1 MLKNLFL
8 AILALT
14 FLSSGSSLAGDMGVH
29 PSYVSI
35 MMKTDT
41 LDSEPI
47 TSTICGGIVVEEE
60 RRLVATAW
68 HCVPN
73 QRSVIEKSGIFS
85 IGGMNAKL
93 ISFSPEADTVIF
105 QVDDLKGLKAPAFKV
120 PKKGEILF
128 ASAYYDA
135 FPVIAPSGDRFVPA
149 MSVQVTLDWEGKV
162 AAVANANRLGGE
174 HFDKIVAT
182 KFKWIVVTGNTAPGF
197 SGGPAFDKDGNFVGI
212 VSNVNGGFTNVSS
225 SENVAEMIK
234 LIK

>member
-1 MLKNLFL
+1 MFKNLFL
-8 AILALT
+8 AILAMS
-14 FLSSGSSLAGDMGVH
+14 FLSSGSSFAGDTGVH
-29 PSYVSI
+29 PSYVAI
-35 MMKTDT
+35 KMKTDT

-47 TSTICGGIVVEEE
+47 TSAICGGIVVEEE

-73 QRSVIEKSGIFS
+73 QRSVIEKSGVFS
-85 IGGMNAKL
+85 VGGMNAKL
-93 ISFSPEADTVIF
+93 ISFSPEADTAIF
-105 QVDDLKGLKAPAFKV
+105 QVDDLKGLKAPTFKI
-120 PKKGEILF
+120 PKKGETIV

-182 KFKWIVVTGNTAPGF
+182 KFKWIVVAGNPAPGF
-197 SGGPAFDKDGNFVGI
+197 SGGPVFDKSGNFVGI
-212 VSNVNGGFTNVSS
+212 ISNPNGGYTNVSS
-225 SENVAEMIK
+225 SENVAE
-234 LIK
+234 LIRQMK